1 MGLNHNNNLMAM
13 KGSVESQEL
22 CADPAS
28 TATVS
33 PVRRPPRG
41 FWASRMWSACP
52 VTVAVGSSYARPHLP
67 APRLQRDGPDVRCSQ
82 HLGSGLDC
90 RPFPGPKAG
99 PAKGV
104 RRVGFYGQCK
114 IGLAVTRADIGQ
126 FTADQVHDQKY
137 LRAPPPISN
146 GSSSRNPQVLR
157 PLGSNPVAATALCS
171 LPLGLGSTSS
181 IRPTLTAMARSS
193 VAGRVATRARRVGAG
208 RVSVGYLVPAT
219 AARISA
225 VTARG

>member
-1 MGLNHNNNLMAM
+1 MSAAVNTSDL
-13 KGSVESQEL
+13 
-22 CADPAS
+22 DW
-28 TATVS
+28 TV
-33 PVRRPPRG
+33 VR
-41 FWASRMWSACP
+41 FLA
-52 VTVAVGSSYARPHLP
+52 
-67 APRLQRDGPDVRCSQ
+67 
-82 HLGSGLDC
+82 
-90 RPFPGPKAG
+90 PKAG

-181 IRPTLTAMARSS
+181 IRPTLSAMARSS
-193 VAGRVATRARRVGAG
+193 VAVRVATRARRVGAG